1 MMLDHLQTHDCIEQK
16 QSMSLLLHIL
26 GVFLESP
33 TDFTVD
39 AKSVTGSGAGRVEC
53 LLTSPSGRVVRCPV
67 KNMADGTYQVQ
78 YAPYEQGGE
87 IDGYIHLSIYLTM
100 HVSVD
105 YSRYASN
112 RSNI

>member
-1 MMLDHLQTHDCIEQK
+1 MRYMLILIEKNSVVDCVLMHDVFLGFLNMIFIDIVCF
-16 QSMSLLLHIL
+16 SL

-33 TDFTVD
+33 TEFTVD

-78 YAPYEQGGE
+78 YAPYEQGKYP
-87 IDGYIHLSIYLTM
+87 IDKK
-100 HVSVD
+100 
-105 YSRYASN
+105 N
-112 RSNI
+112 

>member
-1 MMLDHLQTHDCIEQK
+1 LIVSFYFNQFFIDYFFF
-16 QSMSLLLHIL
+16 L

-33 TDFTVD
+33 TEFTVD

-78 YAPYEQGGE
+78 YAPYEQGNYHK
-87 IDGYIHLSIYLTM
+87 ILK
-100 HVSVD
+100 
-105 YSRYASN
+105 
-112 RSNI
+112 NIC

>member
-1 MMLDHLQTHDCIEQK
+1 MRFFFVFYLKSTFFDF
-16 QSMSLLLHIL
+16 SL

-33 TDFTVD
+33 TEFTVD

-78 YAPYEQGGE
+78 YAPYEPG
-87 IDGYIHLSIYLTM
+87 DNYK
-100 HVSVD
+100 
-105 YSRYASN
+105 N
-112 RSNI
+112 

>member
-1 MMLDHLQTHDCIEQK
+1 MC
-16 QSMSLLLHIL
+16 LLHEVFFVRCVKYIFRFSL

-33 TDFTVD
+33 TEFTVD

-78 YAPYEQGGE
+78 YAPYEPGDNYKNQ
-87 IDGYIHLSIYLTM
+87 I
-100 HVSVD
+100 
-105 YSRYASN
+105 
-112 RSNI
+112 